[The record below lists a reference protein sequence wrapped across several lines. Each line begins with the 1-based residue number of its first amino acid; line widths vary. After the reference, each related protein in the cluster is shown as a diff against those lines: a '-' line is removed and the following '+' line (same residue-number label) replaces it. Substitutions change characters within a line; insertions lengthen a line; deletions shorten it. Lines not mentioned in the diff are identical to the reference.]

1 MLKEK
6 PVILSIS
13 ALDSSALRGVEAD
26 VKTALKLNTY
36 CTVATTC
43 VTSQNTQRSISRLA
57 LSSSMVYDQIKAASE
72 DFHVGCVK
80 IGLISNINQAKAVK
94 DALDKYF
101 NDVPVV
107 LDPVIASKFG
117 HIYTDSETLDY
128 IKDHIF
134 AKVTLIT
141 PNMKEAEVL
150 SGMKVTTVMEMVAAA
165 QKLHDT
171 YGISVLI
178 TGGALEG
185 ELKDVLVIDGIDGIE
200 KIIDRKRVDR
210 AVFGLGATVSTAIA
224 TYLAKGYKMEEAVRF
239 GLEYLTLCLQE
250 RINLGQNEGAIW
262 HI

>member
-72 DFHVGCVK
+72 DFHIGCVK

-101 NDVPVV
+101 NDAPVV
-107 LDPVIASKFG
+107 LDPVIDSKFG
-117 HIYTDSETLDY
+117 HIYTDAETLDY
-128 IKDHIF
+128 IKENIF
-134 AKVTLIT
+134 DKVTLIT

-150 SGMKVTTVMEMVAAA
+150 SGLKVTTVMEMMAAA
-165 QKLHDT
+165 QKLHDS
-171 YGISVLI
+171 YSINVLI

-185 ELKDVLVIDGIDGIE
+185 ELKDVLVIDGME

-210 AVFGLGATVSTAIA
+210 QAVGLGATVSTAIA
-224 TYLAKGYKMEEAVRF
+224 TYLAKGFEMEEAVRF
-239 GLEYLTLCLQE
+239 GLEYLTMCLRE
-250 RINLGQNEGAIW
+250 RTDLGRNEGAIW

>member
-72 DFHVGCVK
+72 DFHIGCVK

-134 AKVTLIT
+134 TKVTLIT

-150 SGMKVTTVMEMVAAA
+150 SGLKVTTVMEMMSAA
-165 QKLHDT
+165 QKLHDS

-185 ELKDVLVIDGIDGIE
+185 ELKDVLVIDGVE

-210 AVFGLGATVSTAIA
+210 QAFGLGATVSTAIA
-224 TYLAKGYKMEEAVRF
+224 TYLAKGYTMEEAVRF
-239 GLEYLTLCLQE
+239 GLEYLQMCLNE
-250 RINLGQNEGAIW
+250 RINLGKNEGAIW
-262 HI
+262 HV

>member
-72 DFHVGCVK
+72 DFHIGCVK

-101 NDVPVV
+101 SNVPVV

-128 IKDHIF
+128 IKENIF
-134 AKVTLIT
+134 DKVTLIT

-150 SGMKVTTVMEMVAAA
+150 SGMKVTTVMEMLSAA
-165 QKLHDT
+165 QKLHDS
-171 YGISVLI
+171 YGINVLI

-185 ELKDVLVIDGIDGIE
+185 ELKDVLVIDGME

-210 AVFGLGATVSTAIA
+210 QAFGLGATVSTAIA
-224 TYLAKGYKMEEAVRF
+224 TYLAKGFEMEEAVRF

-250 RINLGQNEGAIW
+250 RINLGRNEGAIW
-262 HI
+262 HV

>member
-72 DFHVGCVK
+72 DFHIGCVK

-101 NDVPVV
+101 SDVPVV

-134 AKVTLIT
+134 TKVTLIT

-150 SGMKVTTVMEMVAAA
+150 SGMKVTTVMEMMAAA
-165 QKLHDT
+165 QKLHDS

-185 ELKDVLVIDGIDGIE
+185 ELKDVLVIDGME

-210 AVFGLGATVSTAIA
+210 QAFGLGATVSTAIA
-224 TYLAKGYKMEEAVRF
+224 TYLAKGFEMEEAVRF
-239 GLEYLTLCLQE
+239 GLEYLTLCLEE
-250 RINLGQNEGAIW
+250 RINLGKNEGAIW
-262 HI
+262 HV

>member
-72 DFHVGCVK
+72 DFHIGCVK

-117 HIYTDSETLDY
+117 HVYTDAETLDY
-128 IKDHIF
+128 IKENIF
-134 AKVTLIT
+134 DKVTLIT

-150 SGMKVTTVMEMVAAA
+150 SGLKVTTVMEMLAAA
-165 QKLHDT
+165 QKLHDS
-171 YGISVLI
+171 YGINVLI

-185 ELKDVLVIDGIDGIE
+185 ELKDVLVIDGME

-210 AVFGLGATVSTAIA
+210 QAFGLGATVSTAIA
-224 TYLAKGYKMEEAVRF
+224 TYLAKGFEMEEAVRF
-239 GLEYLTLCLQE
+239 GLEYLTLCLEE
-250 RINLGQNEGAIW
+250 RINLGKNEGAIW
-262 HI
+262 HV

>member
-72 DFHVGCVK
+72 DFHIGCVK

-134 AKVTLIT
+134 TKVTLIT

-150 SGMKVTTVMEMVAAA
+150 SGLKVTTVMEMMAAA
-165 QKLHDT
+165 QKLHDS
-171 YGISVLI
+171 YGINVLI

-185 ELKDVLVIDGIDGIE
+185 ELKDVLVIDGME
-200 KIIDRKRVDR
+200 KIIDRKRAR
-210 AVFGLGATVSTAIA
+210 GAAFGLGATVSTAIA

-239 GLEYLTLCLQE
+239 GLEYLTMCLNADRDGILWQV
-250 RINLGQNEGAIW
+250 
-262 HI
+262 

>member
-72 DFHVGCVK
+72 DFHIGCVK

-134 AKVTLIT
+134 TKVTLIT

-150 SGMKVTTVMEMVAAA
+150 SGMKVTTVMEMMAAA
-165 QKLHDT
+165 QKLHDS
-171 YGISVLI
+171 YGINVLI

-185 ELKDVLVIDGIDGIE
+185 ELKDVLVIDGVE

-210 AVFGLGATVSTAIA
+210 QAFGLGATVSTAIA
-224 TYLAKGYKMEEAVRF
+224 TYLAKGFEMEEAVRF

-262 HI
+262 HV

>member
-26 VKTALKLNTY
+26 VKTALKLNSY

-43 VTSQNTQRSISRLA
+43 VTSQNTQRCISRLA

-72 DFHVGCVK
+72 DFHIGCVK
-80 IGLISNINQAKAVK
+80 VGLISNINQAKAVK

-101 NDVPVV
+101 REVPVV

-117 HIYTDSETLDY
+117 HVYTDAETLDY
-128 IKDHIF
+128 IKENIF
-134 AKVTLIT
+134 HKVTLLT
-141 PNMKEAEVL
+141 PNMKEAETL
-150 SGMKVTTVMEMVAAA
+150 TEMKVTTVTEMLAAA
-165 QKLHDT
+165 QKLHLD
-171 YGISVLI
+171 YGTSVLI

-185 ELKDVLVIDGIDGIE
+185 ELKDVLVIDG
-200 KIIDRKRVDR
+200 KVIDRKRVDR
-210 AVFGLGATVSTAIA
+210 AAFGLGATVSTAIA

-250 RINLGQNEGAIW
+250 RMNLGKNEGAIW
-262 HI
+262 HV

>member
-6 PVILSIS
+6 PVILSLS

-72 DFHVGCVK
+72 DFHIGCVK

-101 NDVPVV
+101 NNVPVV

-128 IKDHIF
+128 IKENIF
-134 AKVTLIT
+134 DKVTLIT

-150 SGMKVTTVMEMVAAA
+150 SGMKVTTVMEMMAAA
-165 QKLHDT
+165 QKLHDS
-171 YGISVLI
+171 YGINVLI

-185 ELKDVLVIDGIDGIE
+185 ELKDVLVIDGME
-200 KIIDRKRVDR
+200 KIIDIKRVDR
-210 AVFGLGATVSTAIA
+210 QAFGLGATVSTAIA

-239 GLEYLTLCLQE
+239 GLEYLTLCLEE
-250 RINLGQNEGAIW
+250 RINLGKNDGAIW
-262 HI
+262 HV

>member
-13 ALDSSALRGVEAD
+13 ALDSSALRGAEAD

-72 DFHVGCVK
+72 DFHIGCVK

-134 AKVTLIT
+134 TKVTLIT

-150 SGMKVTTVMEMVAAA
+150 SGMKVTTVMEMMAAA
-165 QKLHDT
+165 QKLHDS
-171 YGISVLI
+171 YGINVLI

-185 ELKDVLVIDGIDGIE
+185 ELKDVLVIDGME

-210 AVFGLGATVSTAIA
+210 QAFGLGATVSTAIA
-224 TYLAKGYKMEEAVRF
+224 TYLAKGFEMEEAVRF
-239 GLEYLTLCLQE
+239 GLEYLTLCLEE
-250 RINLGQNEGAIW
+250 RINLGKNEGAIW
-262 HI
+262 HV

>member
-43 VTSQNTQRSISRLA
+43 VNSQNTQRSISRLA

-72 DFHVGCVK
+72 DFHIGCVK

-134 AKVTLIT
+134 TKVTLIT

-150 SGMKVTTVMEMVAAA
+150 SGLKVTTVMEMMAAA
-165 QKLHDT
+165 QKLHER
-171 YGISVLI
+171 YSISVLI

-185 ELKDVLVIDGIDGIE
+185 ELKDVLVIDGME

-210 AVFGLGATVSTAIA
+210 QAFGLGATVSTAIA

-239 GLEYLTLCLQE
+239 GLEYLTLCLEE
-250 RINLGQNEGAIW
+250 RINLGKNEGAIW
-262 HI
+262 HV

>member
-72 DFHVGCVK
+72 DFHIGCVK

-134 AKVTLIT
+134 TKVTLIT

-165 QKLHDT
+165 QKLYDS
-171 YGISVLI
+171 YGINVLI

-185 ELKDVLVIDGIDGIE
+185 ELKDVLVIDGME

-210 AVFGLGATVSTAIA
+210 QAFGLGATVSTAIA
-224 TYLAKGYKMEEAVRF
+224 TYLAKGFEMEEAVRF
-239 GLEYLTLCLQE
+239 GLEYLQMCL
-250 RINLGQNEGAIW
+250 NEDRDGILW
-262 HI
+262 QV

>member
-72 DFHVGCVK
+72 DFHIGCVK

-117 HIYTDSETLDY
+117 HVYTDSEILDY

-150 SGMKVTTVMEMVAAA
+150 SGMKVTTVMEMLSAA
-165 QKLHDT
+165 QKLHDS
-171 YGISVLI
+171 YGINVLI

-185 ELKDVLVIDGIDGIE
+185 ELKDVLVIDGVE

-210 AVFGLGATVSTAIA
+210 QAFGLGATVSTAIA
-224 TYLAKGYKMEEAVRF
+224 TYLAKGFEMEEAVRF
-239 GLEYLTLCLQE
+239 GLEYLQMCLRE
-250 RINLGQNEGAIW
+250 RTDLGHNEGAIW
-262 HI
+262 HV

>member
-72 DFHVGCVK
+72 DFHIGCVK

-134 AKVTLIT
+134 TKVTLIT

-150 SGMKVTTVMEMVAAA
+150 SGMKVTTVMEMMAAA
-165 QKLHDT
+165 QKLHDS
-171 YGISVLI
+171 YGINILI

-185 ELKDVLVIDGIDGIE
+185 ELKDVLVIDGME

-210 AVFGLGATVSTAIA
+210 QAFGLGATVSTAIA
-224 TYLAKGYKMEEAVRF
+224 TYLAKGFEMEEAVRF
-239 GLEYLTLCLQE
+239 GLEYLTMCLNAEESEILWQV
-250 RINLGQNEGAIW
+250 
-262 HI
+262 

>member
-72 DFHVGCVK
+72 DFHIGCVK

-117 HIYTDSETLDY
+117 HVYTDAETLDY
-128 IKDHIF
+128 IKENIF
-134 AKVTLIT
+134 DKVTLIT

-150 SGMKVTTVMEMVAAA
+150 SGLKVTTVMEMMAAA
-165 QKLHDT
+165 QKLHDS
-171 YGISVLI
+171 YGINVLI

-185 ELKDVLVIDGIDGIE
+185 ELKDVLVIDGME

-210 AVFGLGATVSTAIA
+210 QAFGLGATVSTAIA
-224 TYLAKGYKMEEAVRF
+224 TYLAKGFEMEEAVRF
-239 GLEYLTLCLQE
+239 GLEYLTLCLEE
-250 RINLGQNEGAIW
+250 RINLGKNEGAIW
-262 HI
+262 HV

>member
-72 DFHVGCVK
+72 DFHIGCVK

-117 HIYTDSETLDY
+117 HIYTDSETIDY
-128 IKDHIF
+128 IKENIF
-134 AKVTLIT
+134 DKVTLIT

-150 SGMKVTTVMEMVAAA
+150 SGMKVTTVMEMMAAA
-165 QKLHDT
+165 QKLHDS
-171 YGISVLI
+171 YGINVLI

-185 ELKDVLVIDGIDGIE
+185 ELKDVLVIDGIE

-210 AVFGLGATVSTAIA
+210 QAFGLGATVSTAIA
-224 TYLAKGYKMEEAVRF
+224 TYLAKGYTMEEAVRF

-250 RINLGQNEGAIW
+250 RINLGRNEGAIW
-262 HI
+262 HV

>member
-72 DFHVGCVK
+72 DFHIGCVK

-117 HIYTDSETLDY
+117 HVYTDSEILDY

-150 SGMKVTTVMEMVAAA
+150 SGMKVTTVMEMMAAA
-165 QKLHDT
+165 QKLHDS
-171 YGISVLI
+171 YGINVLI

-185 ELKDVLVIDGIDGIE
+185 ELKDVLVIDGVE

-210 AVFGLGATVSTAIA
+210 QAFGLGATVSTAIA
-224 TYLAKGYKMEEAVRF
+224 TYLAKGFEMEEAVRF

-250 RINLGQNEGAIW
+250 RINLGRNEGAIW

>member
-36 CTVATTC
+36 CTVATTT
-43 VTSQNTQRSISRLA
+43 VTSQNTQRCISRLA

-72 DFHVGCVK
+72 DFRIGCVK
-80 IGLISNINQAKAVK
+80 VGLISNINQAKAVK

-101 NDVPVV
+101 SRVPIV

-117 HIYTDSETLDY
+117 HVYTDDETLEY
-128 IKDHIF
+128 IKEEIF
-134 AKVTLIT
+134 NKVTLLT
-141 PNMKEAEVL
+141 PNMKEAAVL
-150 SGMKVTTVMEMVAAA
+150 TGMKVTSVMEMLAAA
-165 QKLHDT
+165 KKLHLD
-171 YGISVLI
+171 YGASVLI

-185 ELKDVLVIDGIDGIE
+185 ELKDVLVIDGKE

-224 TYLAKGYKMEEAVRF
+224 TYLAKGFKMEEAVRF

-250 RINLGQNEGAIW
+250 RVRLGKNEGAIW
-262 HI
+262 HV

>member
-72 DFHVGCVK
+72 DFHIGCVK

-134 AKVTLIT
+134 TKVTLIT

-150 SGMKVTTVMEMVAAA
+150 SGMKVTTVMEMMAAA
-165 QKLHDT
+165 QKLHDS
-171 YGISVLI
+171 YGINVLI

-185 ELKDVLVIDGIDGIE
+185 ELKDVLVIDGME

-210 AVFGLGATVSTAIA
+210 QAFGLGATVSTAIA
-224 TYLAKGYKMEEAVRF
+224 TYLAKGFEMEEAVRF
-239 GLEYLTLCLQE
+239 GLEYLTLCLEE
-250 RINLGQNEGAIW
+250 RINLGKNEGAIW
-262 HI
+262 HV

>member
-72 DFHVGCVK
+72 DFHIGCVK

-128 IKDHIF
+128 IKENIF
-134 AKVTLIT
+134 DKVTLIT

-150 SGMKVTTVMEMVAAA
+150 SGMKVTTVMEMMAAA
-165 QKLHDT
+165 QKLYDS
-171 YGISVLI
+171 YGINVLI

-185 ELKDVLVIDGIDGIE
+185 ELKDVLVIDGVE

-210 AVFGLGATVSTAIA
+210 QAFGLGATVSTAIA
-224 TYLAKGYKMEEAVRF
+224 TYLAKGFEMEEAVRF

-250 RINLGQNEGAIW
+250 RINLGRNEGAIW

>member
-72 DFHVGCVK
+72 DFHIGCVK

-134 AKVTLIT
+134 TKVTLIT

-150 SGMKVTTVMEMVAAA
+150 SGMKVTTVMEMMAAA
-165 QKLHDT
+165 QKLHDS
-171 YGISVLI
+171 YGINVLI

-185 ELKDVLVIDGIDGIE
+185 ELKDVLVIDGVE

-210 AVFGLGATVSTAIA
+210 QAFGLGATVSTAIA
-224 TYLAKGYKMEEAVRF
+224 TYLAKGYTMEEAVRF
-239 GLEYLTLCLQE
+239 GLEYLQMCL
-250 RINLGQNEGAIW
+250 NEDRDEILW
-262 HI
+262 QV

>member
-72 DFHVGCVK
+72 DFHIGCVK

-134 AKVTLIT
+134 TKVTLIT

-150 SGMKVTTVMEMVAAA
+150 SGMKVTTVMEMMAAA
-165 QKLHDT
+165 QKLYDS
-171 YGISVLI
+171 YGINVLI

-185 ELKDVLVIDGIDGIE
+185 ELKDVLVIDGLE

-210 AVFGLGATVSTAIA
+210 AAFGLGATVSTAIA
-224 TYLAKGYKMEEAVRF
+224 TYLAKGFEMEEAVRF
-239 GLEYLTLCLQE
+239 GLEYLTMCL
-250 RINLGQNEGAIW
+250 NAEGSEILW
-262 HI
+262 QV

>member
-72 DFHVGCVK
+72 DFHIGCVK

-101 NDVPVV
+101 SNVPVV

-117 HIYTDSETLDY
+117 HVYTDAETLDY
-128 IKDHIF
+128 IKENIF
-134 AKVTLIT
+134 DKVTLIT

-150 SGMKVTTVMEMVAAA
+150 SGMKVTTVMEMLSAA
-165 QKLHDT
+165 QKLHDS
-171 YGISVLI
+171 YGINVLI
-178 TGGALEG
+178 TGGALVG
-185 ELKDVLVIDGIDGIE
+185 ELKDVLVIDGME

-210 AVFGLGATVSTAIA
+210 QAFGLGATVSTAIA
-224 TYLAKGYKMEEAVRF
+224 TYLAKGFEMEEAVRF
-239 GLEYLTLCLQE
+239 GLEYLQMCLRE
-250 RINLGQNEGAIW
+250 RVNLGRNEGAIW
-262 HI
+262 HV

>member
-72 DFHVGCVK
+72 DFHIGCVK

-134 AKVTLIT
+134 TKVTLIT

-150 SGMKVTTVMEMVAAA
+150 SGMKVTTVMEMMAAA
-165 QKLHDT
+165 QKLHDS

-185 ELKDVLVIDGIDGIE
+185 ELKDVLVIDGVE

-210 AVFGLGATVSTAIA
+210 QAFGLGATVSTAIA
-224 TYLAKGYKMEEAVRF
+224 TYLAKGFEMEEAVRF
-239 GLEYLTLCLQE
+239 GLEYLTLCLEE
-250 RINLGQNEGAIW
+250 RINLGKNEGAIW
-262 HI
+262 HV

>member
-72 DFHVGCVK
+72 DFHIGCVK

-101 NDVPVV
+101 NNVPVV

-128 IKDHIF
+128 IKENIF
-134 AKVTLIT
+134 DKVTLIT

-150 SGMKVTTVMEMVAAA
+150 SGMKVTTVMEMMAAA
-165 QKLHDT
+165 QKLHDR
-171 YGISVLI
+171 YGINVLI

-185 ELKDVLVIDGIDGIE
+185 ELKDVLVIDGME

-210 AVFGLGATVSTAIA
+210 QAFGLGATVSTAIA
-224 TYLAKGYKMEEAVRF
+224 TYLAKGFEMEEAVRF
-239 GLEYLTLCLQE
+239 GLEYLTLCLEE
-250 RINLGQNEGAIW
+250 RINLGKNEGAIW
-262 HI
+262 HV

>member
-43 VTSQNTQRSISRLA
+43 VTSQNTQRSISRLS

-72 DFHVGCVK
+72 DFHIGCVK

-134 AKVTLIT
+134 TKVTLIT

-150 SGMKVTTVMEMVAAA
+150 SGMKVTTVMEMMTAA
-165 QKLHDT
+165 QKLHDS
-171 YGISVLI
+171 YGINVLI

-185 ELKDVLVIDGIDGIE
+185 ELKDVLVIDGME

-210 AVFGLGATVSTAIA
+210 QAFGLGATVSTAIA
-224 TYLAKGYKMEEAVRF
+224 TYLAKGFEMEEAVRF
-239 GLEYLTLCLQE
+239 GLEYLTLCLKE
-250 RINLGQNEGAIW
+250 RVRLGKNDGAIW
-262 HI
+262 HV

>member
-72 DFHVGCVK
+72 DFHIGCVK

-128 IKDHIF
+128 IKENIF
-134 AKVTLIT
+134 DKVTLIT

-150 SGMKVTTVMEMVAAA
+150 SGMKVTTVMEMMAAA
-165 QKLHDT
+165 QKLHDR
-171 YGISVLI
+171 YGINVLI

-185 ELKDVLVIDGIDGIE
+185 ELKDVLVIDGME

-210 AVFGLGATVSTAIA
+210 QAFGLGATVSTAIA
-224 TYLAKGYKMEEAVRF
+224 TYLAKGFEMEEAVRF
-239 GLEYLTLCLQE
+239 GLEYLTLCLEE
-250 RINLGQNEGAIW
+250 RINLGKNEGAIW
-262 HI
+262 HV

>member
-36 CTVATTC
+36 CTVATTT

-72 DFHVGCVK
+72 DFHIGCVK

-101 NDVPVV
+101 SNVPVV

-117 HIYTDSETLDY
+117 HVYTDAETLDY
-128 IKDHIF
+128 IKENIF
-134 AKVTLIT
+134 DKVTLIT

-150 SGMKVTTVMEMVAAA
+150 SGLKVTTVMEMMAAA
-165 QKLHDT
+165 QKLHDS
-171 YGISVLI
+171 YGINVLI

-185 ELKDVLVIDGIDGIE
+185 ELKDVLVIDGME

-210 AVFGLGATVSTAIA
+210 QAFGLGATVSTAIA
-224 TYLAKGYKMEEAVRF
+224 TYLAKGFEMEEAVRF
-239 GLEYLTLCLQE
+239 GLEYLTMCLNADRDGILWQV
-250 RINLGQNEGAIW
+250 
-262 HI
+262 

>member
-72 DFHVGCVK
+72 DFHIECVK

-150 SGMKVTTVMEMVAAA
+150 SGMKVTTVMEMMAAA
-165 QKLHDT
+165 QKLYDS

-185 ELKDVLVIDGIDGIE
+185 ELKDVLVIDGME

-224 TYLAKGYKMEEAVRF
+224 TYLAKGYTMEEAVRF
-239 GLEYLTLCLQE
+239 GLEYLQMCL
-250 RINLGQNEGAIW
+250 NEVKDGILW
-262 HI
+262 QV

>member
-72 DFHVGCVK
+72 DFHIGCVK

-134 AKVTLIT
+134 TKVTLIT

-150 SGMKVTTVMEMVAAA
+150 SGMKVTTVMEMMAAA
-165 QKLHDT
+165 QKLHDS
-171 YGISVLI
+171 YGINVLI

-185 ELKDVLVIDGIDGIE
+185 ELKDVLVIDGME

-210 AVFGLGATVSTAIA
+210 QAFGLGATVSTAIA

-262 HI
+262 HV

>member
-72 DFHVGCVK
+72 DFHIGCVK

-117 HIYTDSETLDY
+117 HVYTDSETLDY
-128 IKDHIF
+128 IKENIF
-134 AKVTLIT
+134 DKVTLIT

-150 SGMKVTTVMEMVAAA
+150 SGLKVTTVMEMLSAA
-165 QKLHDT
+165 QKLHGR

-185 ELKDVLVIDGIDGIE
+185 ELKDVLVIDGIE

-210 AVFGLGATVSTAIA
+210 QAFGLGATVSTAIA
-224 TYLAKGYKMEEAVRF
+224 TYLAKGYTMEEAVRF

-250 RINLGQNEGAIW
+250 RINLGKNEGAIW
-262 HI
+262 HV

>member
-36 CTVATTC
+36 CTVVATT

-101 NDVPVV
+101 SDVPVV

-117 HIYTDSETLDY
+117 HVYTDAETLDY
-128 IKDHIF
+128 IKENIF
-134 AKVTLIT
+134 DKVTLIT

-150 SGMKVTTVMEMVAAA
+150 SGMKVTTVMEMMAAA
-165 QKLHDT
+165 QKLHDS

-185 ELKDVLVIDGIDGIE
+185 ELKDVLVIDGVE

-210 AVFGLGATVSTAIA
+210 QAFGLGATVSTAIA

-239 GLEYLTLCLQE
+239 GLEYLTLCLEE
-250 RINLGQNEGAIW
+250 RINLGKNEGAIW
-262 HI
+262 HV

>member
-72 DFHVGCVK
+72 DFHIGCVK

-101 NDVPVV
+101 TDVPVV

-117 HIYTDSETLDY
+117 HIYIDSETLDY
-128 IKDHIF
+128 IKENIF
-134 AKVTLIT
+134 DKVTLIT

-150 SGMKVTTVMEMVAAA
+150 SGMKVTTVMEMMAAA
-165 QKLHDT
+165 QKLHDS
-171 YGISVLI
+171 YGINVLI

-185 ELKDVLVIDGIDGIE
+185 ELKDVLVIDGVE

-210 AVFGLGATVSTAIA
+210 QAFGLGATVSTAIA

-239 GLEYLTLCLQE
+239 GLEYLTLCLEE
-250 RINLGQNEGAIW
+250 RINLGKNEGAIW
-262 HI
+262 HV